1 MNKSVVFGV
10 ASVLLLSSM
19 QLYADAMGKGLGFDV
34 SPQSQS
40 QSQSTAQAKSRK
52 GLVPL
57 SELKAGP
64 EAMPVNPQCL
74 SGGQPCAEEAQKA
87 ADEFKKQQG
96 KSAGGARE

>member
-1 MNKSVVFGV
+1 MNRSVVFGV
-10 ASVLLLSSM
+10 ASMLLLSSM
-19 QLYADAMGKGLGFDV
+19 QLHADAMGKGLGFDV
-34 SPQSQS
+34 SPQS

-57 SELKAGP
+57 SELKAVP

-87 ADEFKKQQG
+87 ADDFKKQQE
-96 KSAGGARE
+96 KSAGGGRE